1 MFGSYHML
9 VKGHLSP
16 LLHWFSVLKIYRL
29 QTSKLTYVFVALR
42 ADMSFVSLSAHKG
55 VVMLFD

>member
-1 MFGSYHML
+1 MP
-9 VKGHLSP
+9 VKGHLK
-16 LLHWFSVLKIYRL
+16 LLLLWFSVLKIYRL
-29 QTSKLTYVFVALR
+29 QTSKLTYVCVALR